1 MYEARPDARIEA
13 LIATMSLTEKIGQ
26 LVMIRPEASAEEERL
41 TGTQLDQLRQG
52 RAGSV
57 LNISEAGRID
67 DVQAIALQSRLGI
80 PLLFCLDV
88 LHGFRT
94 IFPIP
99 LAEAA
104 SFDPSLWEATARAA
118 AEEASAA
125 HIALTFAPMLDV
137 ARDLRWGRMA
147 ESPGEDPW
155 LAARF
160 ATAKVRGF
168 QQGFAGP
175 KALAATA
182 KHLGAYGAVTAG
194 REYNS
199 VDISARTL
207 HEVHL
212 PAFATAVREGVAAIM
227 PSFNDLGGVPM
238 TANRAILRD
247 VVRGR
252 WGFEGVIVSDFGAVA
267 ELVTHGVAADLAEA
281 AALAL
286 KAGIDIDMV
295 SDAYSL
301 GLPAALERGLVEEP
315 LIDAAAARV
324 LTLKARLGLLDD
336 PFRGRGEEDK
346 AARPPAHR
354 DLAREA
360 ARRSIVLMQNRGD
373 ILPIKGESGRLAVI
387 GPLADD
393 GDNMLGPW
401 WAAGRGEEAAGF
413 LAGLRDAL
421 PGWSVAYE
429 KGCQIADQEPD
440 GLKAAVEAASRADI
454 VLLCLGESK
463 FMSGEAASRAE
474 PGLPQCQR
482 ELAEA
487 VLSLGKPTA
496 VTLSSGRPLT
506 APSLFERAGAVLATW
521 FLGTEAG
528 HALADILTG
537 RSNPCGKLPVTWP
550 RHVGQAPIFYAH
562 RPTGRPCDPSN
573 SFTSRY
579 ADMPL
584 EPLFP
589 FGHGLSY
596 TRFAYRDLRLS
607 AGVIRPG
614 ETVAVEADIS
624 NEGAAAGE
632 ETALMFIRD
641 PVASVARPVMELRG
655 AARLALQP
663 GETGTARF
671 TLSAGDLAFPD
682 EAGSAVLEAGE
693 VEIIVAPRADR
704 AAALIARLEVRLD

>member
-1 MYEARPDARIEA
+1 
-13 LIATMSLTEKIGQ
+13 
-26 LVMIRPEASAEEERL
+26 
-41 TGTQLDQLRQG
+41 
-52 RAGSV
+52 
-57 LNISEAGRID
+57 
-67 DVQAIALQSRLGI
+67 
-80 PLLFCLDV
+80 
-88 LHGFRT
+88 
-94 IFPIP
+94 
-99 LAEAA
+99 
-104 SFDPSLWEATARAA
+104 
-118 AEEASAA
+118 
-125 HIALTFAPMLDV
+125 
-137 ARDLRWGRMA
+137 
-147 ESPGEDPW
+147 
-155 LAARF
+155 
-160 ATAKVRGF
+160 
-168 QQGFAGP
+168 
-175 KALAATA
+175 
-182 KHLGAYGAVTAG
+182 
-194 REYNS
+194 
-199 VDISARTL
+199 
-207 HEVHL
+207 
-212 PAFATAVREGVAAIM
+212 
-227 PSFNDLGGVPM
+227 
-238 TANRAILRD
+238 
-247 VVRGR
+247 
-252 WGFEGVIVSDFGAVA
+252 
-267 ELVTHGVAADLAEA
+267 
-281 AALAL
+281 
-286 KAGIDIDMV
+286 
-295 SDAYSL
+295 
-301 GLPAALERGLVEEP
+301 
-315 LIDAAAARV
+315 
-324 LTLKARLGLLDD
+324 
-336 PFRGRGEEDK
+336 
-346 AARPPAHR
+346 
-354 DLAREA
+354 
-360 ARRSIVLMQNRGD
+360 
-373 ILPIKGESGRLAVI
+373 
-387 GPLADD
+387 
-393 GDNMLGPW
+393 
-401 WAAGRGEEAAGF
+401 
-413 LAGLRDAL
+413 
-421 PGWSVAYE
+421 VAYE

-596 TRFAYRDLRLS
+596 TRFAYRALRLS

-655 AARLALQP
+655 AARLALKP